1 MKRMLINAT
10 QPEELRIAVTDGND
24 LYDLDIENIAED
36 RRKGN
41 IYKGKVSR
49 IEPSLGA
56 AFIDYGAERH
66 GFLPFKEIAPQY
78 LPKNK
83 KNNERISIKDCLT
96 KDQEIIIQVEKEE
109 RGNKGAALTSVISL
123 AGRFLVL
130 MPNDSKASG
139 ISRRLN
145 PAEREKL
152 KATVAALNAPEEM
165 GVIVRTA
172 GEGKE
177 PDELKWD
184 LEYLLSVWDAITEA
198 NALKQAPFLI
208 YKEDDIIIRTLRD
221 YLKEDIEEIWID
233 TKEAFDQAHEF
244 VERVMPD
251 QIKMLNRYENT
262 LPLFTRYQVESQ
274 IETAYQREVRL
285 ESGGAIVIDD
295 TEALV
300 AIDINSSKSTSGKDI
315 EETARNTNLEACG
328 EIARQFRLRDIGGLV
343 VIDFIDMMRLENKR
357 AVEEEMRKA
366 LINDRARVQVGRI
379 SRFGLLELSRQ
390 RLRSSLTERWTQDVN
405 TLSTSVLRLV
415 EEETSKPNTS
425 EVRAIVSPDMSSLLL
440 NERRIRLNDIEA
452 RSNIKVVVISD
463 ATRPDSRFEV
473 LRIKD
478 GKVVDP
484 DKSRSSISAA
494 EQFEKKSKTTSVKE
508 KPAVKIMP
516 SARPKKGII
525 SKLVGILTSSKPK
538 KSKVK
543 SPPKNFKKNTKKAA
557 PNNRNKANPPKNSNQ
572 KDFKSPSKSTK
583 KSSPPKKPSNDKI
596 KDVPAKAPRKLSRP
610 KKDNEQKGN
619 VVIKA
624 PKETEDKNGNIE
636 QKLPK
641 KSSPKKETSKKVAPK
656 KDSLKKELS
665 EMPQSSI
672 KESVTPRKLSR
683 PKKEIIDKNIED
695 SKQIPKKKE
704 TSLIERASNDPRNKS
719 T

>member
-10 QPEELRIAVTDGND
+10 QPEELRIAITEGNS
-24 LYDLDIENIAED
+24 LYDLDIENIAEV

-56 AFIDYGAERH
+56 AFIDYGAEKH

-78 LPKNK
+78 LPKNR

-109 RGNKGAALTSVISL
+109 RGNKGAALTSIISL

-130 MPNDSKASG
+130 MPNNPKASG
-139 ISRRLN
+139 ISRRLD
-145 PAEREKL
+145 ASEREKL
-152 KATVAALNAPEEM
+152 KSTVEALNAPEEM

-172 GEGKE
+172 GEGKD

-198 NALKQAPFLI
+198 NVLKQAPFLI

-233 TKEAFDQAHEF
+233 TKEAFDQAEEF

-262 LPLFTRYQVESQ
+262 LPLFTRYQIESQ

-300 AIDINSSKSTSGKDI
+300 AIDINSSKATSGKDI
-315 EETARNTNLEACG
+315 EETARNTNLEACR
-328 EIARQFRLRDIGGLV
+328 EVARQFRLRDIGGLV

-366 LINDRARVQVGRI
+366 LANDRARVQVGRI

-390 RLRSSLTERWTQDVN
+390 RLRSSLTERWTQDVS

-415 EEETSKPNTS
+415 EEETSKPNTN

-452 RSNIKVVVISD
+452 RSNTKVVIISD

-494 EQFEKKSKTTSVKE
+494 EQFEKKTRSAPVKE
-508 KPAVKIMP
+508 KAVVKIMP
-516 SARPKKGII
+516 SARPKKGIL
-525 SKLVGILTSSKPK
+525 SKIVNILTTSKPK

-543 SPPKNFKKNTKKAA
+543 NPPKNFKKSTKKTA
-557 PNNRNKANPPKNSNQ
+557 PNRNKDGKNNNSSKKMDKKDFQKNNKNQ
-572 KDFKSPSKSTK
+572 KKPIS
-583 KSSPPKKPSNDKI
+583 PKKKI
-596 KDVPAKAPRKLSRP
+596 EEVKNEAKSKAPKKLSRP
-610 KKDNEQKGN
+610 KQEVKKEETKGSE
-619 VVIKA
+619 IKKTPVKKSI
-624 PKETEDKNGNIE
+624 PKKTKN
-636 QKLPK
+636 LPK
-641 KSSPKKETSKKVAPK
+641 KADNEELNIDNTVKGEAVKPK
-656 KDSLKKELS
+656 
-665 EMPQSSI
+665 
-672 KESVTPRKLSR
+672 KLSR
-683 PKKEIIDKNIED
+683 PKVDNIGKQGAVAEPEKAKEKTI
-695 SKQIPKKKE
+695 KK
-704 TSLIERASNDPRNKS
+704 INPGQRASNDPRNK
-719 T
+719 TT